1 MDNKEICK
9 EENIII
15 GNDSSF
21 EGNFEELNDIFEN
34 KLSPNLIYKNDK
46 NEEEKKRGKEYEKSH
61 KIFENKY
68 FEEADPDEIYDVLYE
83 INKAVTIDVN
93 TINKNNFYQKKNHS
107 KSEQN
112 LNIKNDDDHFN
123 ECQEIICILKKPLS
137 NKDIRNGKFYD
148 SPFKPLLK
156 PKKVSLVGKVF
167 YGIPSDDINTKSSS
181 KDNNNNSNN
190 NDILFEHN

>member
-1 MDNKEICK
+1 MDKKEICK
-9 EENIII
+9 EETFNI

-21 EGNFEELNDIFEN
+21 EGNFAELNDIFEN
-34 KLSPNLIYKNDK
+34 TSSPNLTYK
-46 NEEEKKRGKEYEKSH
+46 NEEDKNSGKENEKSH
-61 KIFENKY
+61 NIFENKY
-68 FEEADPDEIYDVLYE
+68 FEEADLDEIYDVLYE
-83 INKAVTIDVN
+83 INQAVTIDVN
-93 TINKNNFYQKKNHS
+93 TINKNNFYKQKNIS

-112 LNIKNDDDHFN
+112 LNLKNDEDHFN

-167 YGIPSDDINTKSSS
+167 YGIPSDDISTKSSS
-181 KDNNNNSNN
+181 KDDNNNSNN
-190 NDILFEHN
+190 NDILSEHN